1 MTKFNDPNPFPVSGY
16 YGAELFCDREHETNL
31 LSSNA
36 LNGINTV
43 LLSIRRMGK
52 TGLLHHTLSKL
63 KEKNKA
69 TCIYADIFDTES
81 LSDFSNKIV
90 SSILQ
95 TIPQKST
102 FWKNAMEFIKQLRPV
117 ISYDELT
124 GQPQVTFSYSQSKQ
138 YEHTLQSIFS
148 FLEKQDKPCIIAL
161 DEFQQI
167 ALYKEENMEA
177 IIRTQ
182 IQNLKNVR
190 FIFSGSSPH
199 LLTQM
204 FHNSKRP
211 FFSSASTL
219 QLNAI
224 DEEVYKDFIIRM
236 FKKGQRTIDEDAV
249 EFILF
254 FTYRH
259 TFYTQLL
266 CNKLFADGE
275 KKISGD
281 LARLKAFELMKQN
294 EVVYYQYRTML
305 TSNQWDMV
313 KAIAKE
319 GILYKPNSREMIK
332 KHGLGSS
339 SAVQR
344 SIESLLD
351 KEMIYKIESDSDLGF
366 KVYDCLLSR
375 WLERY

>member
-1 MTKFNDPNPFPVSGY
+1 M
-16 YGAELFCDREHETNL
+16 
-31 LSSNA
+31 
-36 LNGINTV
+36 
-43 LLSIRRMGK
+43 
-52 TGLLHHTLSKL
+52 
-63 KEKNKA
+63 
-69 TCIYADIFDTES
+69 
-81 LSDFSNKIV
+81 
-90 SSILQ
+90 
-95 TIPQKST
+95 
-102 FWKNAMEFIKQLRPV
+102 QL
-117 ISYDELT
+117 T
-124 GQPQVTFSYSQSKQ
+124 
-138 YEHTLQSIFS
+138 
-148 FLEKQDKPCIIAL
+148 
-161 DEFQQI
+161 
-167 ALYKEENMEA
+167 
-177 IIRTQ
+177 
-182 IQNLKNVR
+182 
-190 FIFSGSSPH
+190 
-199 LLTQM
+199 
-204 FHNSKRP
+204 
-211 FFSSASTL
+211 
-219 QLNAI
+219 AI